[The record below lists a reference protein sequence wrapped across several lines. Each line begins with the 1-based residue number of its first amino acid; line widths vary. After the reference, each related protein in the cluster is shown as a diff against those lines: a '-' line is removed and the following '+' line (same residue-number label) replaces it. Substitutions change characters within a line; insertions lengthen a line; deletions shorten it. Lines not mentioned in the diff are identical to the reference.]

1 MGCTAQKNDK
11 IIIVSR
17 ISNSNLSST
26 GAWKKNNNRFS
37 IELDLI
43 QRHKF
48 SLKNQYLNS
57 ITNILWL
64 KVIDYLSYKELKEV
78 GKINRKFNKLV
89 KNNNVLLKFFKK
101 INSIYS
107 RNINKNENLLSF
119 DTFSQLQRN
128 STDINSFDDISN
140 I

>member
-26 GAWKKNNNRFS
+26 GAWKKNNRFS

-43 QRHKF
+43 QKSKF

-107 RNINKNENLLSF
+107 RNINKNDNLLSF

-128 STDINSFDDISN
+128 STDINSSDDISN
-140 I
+140 M